1 MSSKSKAAIDALN
14 ALFAPA
20 PVYAKDEPAAVE
32 IPHTLD
38 AVIESDLGF
47 TSDVPLY
54 RWYKGQDT
62 KGVIHVMRFQ
72 RGQSLEQWHE
82 NLARQ
87 KLVSVQGP
95 YRSAAQAQ
103 TAPKASDSTS
113 H

>member
-1 MSSKSKAAIDALN
+1 MSAKSKAAIDALN

-20 PVYAKDEPAAVE
+20 PVYAQEEVQAIE

-54 RWYKGQDT
+54 RWYKGQDA
-62 KGVIHVMRFQ
+62 KGVIHVVRFQ
-72 RGQSLEQWHE
+72 RGLSLEQWHE
-82 NLARQ
+82 SLARQ

-95 YRSAAQAQ
+95 YRSATQAQ
-103 TAPKASDSTS
+103 TAPKASQSAS